1 MIEATRFTPRTF
13 AQGLENW
20 SSGDGVAGDPKKLRN
35 LNNSTNI
42 QAGSLVEVNGVGSEI
57 YMNSV
62 NINTGEATL
71 SKALYDAEV
80 TQDFTFTNFFY
91 MLDFSGFDQLQKF
104 TLQNVNPLRLTHH
117 QNSAATLWSID
128 AAQRLPFRAQCLYAN
143 TLIAKSSILT
153 PSGARR
159 HTLPYY

>member
-42 QAGSLVEVNGVGSEI
+42 QAGSLVEGNGVGSEI

-80 TQDFTFTNFFY
+80 TQDFTCTNFF
-91 MLDFSGFDQLQKF
+91 LHARF
-104 TLQNVNPLRLTHH
+104 
-117 QNSAATLWSID
+117 
-128 AAQRLPFRAQCLYAN
+128 QRL
-143 TLIAKSSILT
+143 
-153 PSGARR
+153 
-159 HTLPYY
+159 